1 MILLSPLSSIAAD
14 GLRGPALHILLPMT
28 AILVVF
34 GILSGKFILHVIEE
48 SRARAELI
56 DRLEESQAEVAR
68 LSREAGTAAER
79 ERLAREIH
87 DTLAQGFTSIVTL
100 TEAIESEL
108 DTDPAAARR
117 HVELAARTARE
128 NLAEA
133 RTMVAA
139 LAPADLA
146 SGSLV
151 DAVRRQAG
159 RLADETGVSVEY
171 EVDGALP
178 AIGMAGEVVLLRGA
192 QEALNNV
199 RRHAAA
205 SSVSVRLSLV
215 DDAVRLFVRDDGVG
229 FDPDGVSGFGLARHA
244 VPGRAGGWHTER
256 PERPERHRTH
266 PGGAGLIR
274 IMLVD
279 DHPVVRE
286 GLRGML
292 EAEPDLTVVGEAGSG
307 DEAVAL
313 DRVALPDVVLM
324 DLRMPGLDGVGAT
337 KRILREQPGRRIV
350 VLTTYETDADILRAV
365 EAGASGYLLK
375 DASRTELANA
385 IRAASRGETVL
396 APSVAGKLV
405 NRVRNPEP
413 QSLSAREVE
422 VLRLVAKG
430 GTNADIGRALHISE
444 ATVKTHLLRVFGK
457 LGVSDRTA
465 AVTTAMARNL
475 LG

>member
-1 MILLSPLSSIAAD
+1 MKDAWDRFNWLWEILFAVAYLATTTLVLLDEADPVRTVVAVGALTALALIYLLWGRRIVRSDRQTAEQWAFAVLVVLLVAVAVFANATSSFILFMVCPLLFSTLEFRPAAVLTTLVIVLSPLSSIAAD

-48 SRARAELI
+48 SRARADLI
-56 DRLEESQAEVAR
+56 DRLEASQAEVAR

-100 TEAIESEL
+100 AEAIESEL
-108 DTDPAAARR
+108 DSDPAAARR

-151 DAVRRQAG
+151 DAVRRQAD

-205 SSVSVRLSLV
+205 SSVSVRLSVV
-215 DDAVRLFVRDDGVG
+215 DDAVRLSVRDDGAG
-229 FDPDGVSGFGLARHA
+229 FDPEGVNGF
-244 VPGRAGGWHTER
+244 
-256 PERPERHRTH
+256 
-266 PGGAGLIR
+266 
-274 IMLVD
+274 
-279 DHPVVRE
+279 
-286 GLRGML
+286 GLRGMRSR
-292 EAEPDLTVVGEAGSG
+292 AEQVGGRLSVRSG
-307 DEAVAL
+307 P
-313 DRVALPDVVLM
+313 R
-324 DLRMPGLDGVGAT
+324 G
-337 KRILREQPGRRIV
+337 
-350 VLTTYETDADILRAV
+350 
-365 EAGASGYLLK
+365 
-375 DASRTELANA
+375 TEL
-385 IRAASRGETVL
+385 TL
-396 APSVAGKLV
+396 
-405 NRVRNPEP
+405 
-413 QSLSAREVE
+413 EVP
-422 VLRLVAKG
+422 A
-430 GTNADIGRALHISE
+430 
-444 ATVKTHLLRVFGK
+444 
-457 LGVSDRTA
+457 
-465 AVTTAMARNL
+465 
-475 LG
+475 

>member
-1 MILLSPLSSIAAD
+1 VKDAWDRFNWLWEILFAVAYVATTVLVLLDETDPVRAVVAVGALTALALTYLLWGRRVVRDDGHLKQRWTLALAVVALVAVAMFANTTSSFILFMVCPLLFSTLEFRPAAVLTTLAIVLSPLSSIAAD

-48 SRARAELI
+48 SRERADLI
-56 DRLEESQAEVAR
+56 DRLEASQAEVAR

-100 TEAIESEL
+100 AEAIESEL

-159 RLADETGVSVEY
+159 RLADETGVAVEY

-192 QEALNNV
+192 QEALTNV

-205 SSVSVRLSLV
+205 SSVSVRLSVV
-215 DDAVRLFVRDDGVG
+215 DDFVRLSVRDDGAG
-229 FDPDGVSGFGLARHA
+229 FDPDGVSGFGL
-244 VPGRAGGWHTER
+244 
-256 PERPERHRTH
+256 
-266 PGGAGLIR
+266 
-274 IMLVD
+274 
-279 DHPVVRE
+279 
-286 GLRGML
+286 RGMRSR
-292 EAEPDLTVVGEAGSG
+292 AEQVCGRLSVRSG
-307 DEAVAL
+307 P
-313 DRVALPDVVLM
+313 R
-324 DLRMPGLDGVGAT
+324 G
-337 KRILREQPGRRIV
+337 
-350 VLTTYETDADILRAV
+350 
-365 EAGASGYLLK
+365 
-375 DASRTELANA
+375 TEL
-385 IRAASRGETVL
+385 TL
-396 APSVAGKLV
+396 
-405 NRVRNPEP
+405 
-413 QSLSAREVE
+413 EVP
-422 VLRLVAKG
+422 A
-430 GTNADIGRALHISE
+430 
-444 ATVKTHLLRVFGK
+444 
-457 LGVSDRTA
+457 
-465 AVTTAMARNL
+465 
-475 LG
+475 

>member
-1 MILLSPLSSIAAD
+1 MKDAWDRFNWLWEILFAVAYLATTTLVLLDETDPVRSVVAVGALTALALTYLLWGRRVVRDDGHLKQRWTLALVVVALVAVAMFANTTASFILFMVCPLLFSTLEFRPAAVLTTLVILLSPLSSIAAD
-14 GLRGPALHILLPMT
+14 GLQGPALHILLPMT

-48 SRARAELI
+48 SRARADLI
-56 DRLEESQAEVAR
+56 DRLEASQAEVAR

-100 TEAIESEL
+100 AEAIESEL

-151 DAVRRQAG
+151 DAVRRQAD

-171 EVDGALP
+171 EVDGVLS

-205 SSVSVRLSLV
+205 SSVSVRLSVV
-215 DDAVRLFVRDDGVG
+215 DDAVRLAVRDDGTG
-229 FDPDGVSGFGLARHA
+229 FDPDGVSGFGL
-244 VPGRAGGWHTER
+244 
-256 PERPERHRTH
+256 
-266 PGGAGLIR
+266 
-274 IMLVD
+274 
-279 DHPVVRE
+279 
-286 GLRGML
+286 RGMRSR
-292 EAEPDLTVVGEAGSG
+292 AEQVGGTLSVRSG
-307 DEAVAL
+307 P
-313 DRVALPDVVLM
+313 R
-324 DLRMPGLDGVGAT
+324 G
-337 KRILREQPGRRIV
+337 
-350 VLTTYETDADILRAV
+350 
-365 EAGASGYLLK
+365 
-375 DASRTELANA
+375 TEL
-385 IRAASRGETVL
+385 TL
-396 APSVAGKLV
+396 
-405 NRVRNPEP
+405 
-413 QSLSAREVE
+413 EVP
-422 VLRLVAKG
+422 A
-430 GTNADIGRALHISE
+430 
-444 ATVKTHLLRVFGK
+444 
-457 LGVSDRTA
+457 
-465 AVTTAMARNL
+465 
-475 LG
+475 